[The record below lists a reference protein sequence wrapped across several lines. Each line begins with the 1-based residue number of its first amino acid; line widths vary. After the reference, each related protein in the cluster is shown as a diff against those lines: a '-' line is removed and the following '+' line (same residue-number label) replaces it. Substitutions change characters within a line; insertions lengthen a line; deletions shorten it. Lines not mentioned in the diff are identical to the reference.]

1 MESVATNVED
11 EVNTELHGVAMTHS
25 NLRCF
30 LDTVTPIVHTY
41 TDAAVPYLQL
51 KNNNGGK
58 IVGGVKYFY
67 LADVW
72 NKFYEWSAC
81 GVGTSIRLPSGE
93 PIVQYFVPY
102 LSAIQ
107 LYTNKSEAP
116 VSQRYPLSPIPARNK
131 KDLSTCFLTYHS
143 LSTPEEH
150 MTPDIGYASNYVTL
164 SPFGLATHKMDT
176 ELWASPNSGDQEHV
190 ATLIDAAQS
199 WIKMHGIQHYDFNFF
214 SHSSPI

>member
-1 MESVATNVED
+1 MPFADKVY
-11 EVNTELHGVAMTHS
+11 ELC
-25 NLRCF
+25 RRF
-30 LDTVTPIVHTY
+30 PD
-41 TDAAVPYLQL
+41 
-51 KNNNGGK
+51 
-58 IVGGVKYFY
+58 
-67 LADVW
+67 
-72 NKFYEWSAC
+72 
-81 GVGTSIRLPSGE
+81 LPSVRS
-93 PIVQYFVPY
+93 ID
-102 LSAIQ
+102 LSP
-107 LYTNKSEAP
+107 SSWMS
-116 VSQRYPLSPIPARNK
+116 VFWYPLSPIPARNK